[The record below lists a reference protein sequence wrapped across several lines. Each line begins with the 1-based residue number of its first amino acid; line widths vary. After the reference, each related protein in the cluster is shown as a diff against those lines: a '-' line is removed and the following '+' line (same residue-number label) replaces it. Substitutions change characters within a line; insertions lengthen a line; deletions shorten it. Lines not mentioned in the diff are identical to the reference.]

1 MCKTHCLEA
10 SAQAKLPL
18 FFVLR
23 TMATKARR
31 GKSPA
36 QDLVRQMR
44 ADGLADELHGLRGPP
59 GHRTRVRHVELRRGC
74 NSDGNGSFELLEVKD
89 NSCKL
94 GPYLDF
100 AVSGHWNISS
110 LECKPIFES
119 KRMLHRQFLKLSSP
133 FIGQLKTFAVQQSCE
148 LGAIT

>member
-1 MCKTHCLEA
+1 MRISTRDIDYLD
-10 SAQAKLPL
+10 LPD
-18 FFVLR
+18 V
-23 TMATKARR
+23 
-31 GKSPA
+31 
-36 QDLVRQMR
+36 VV

-74 NSDGNGSFELLEVKD
+74 NSNGNGSFELFEVKD

-110 LECKPIFES
+110 LECKPIFEAIEEDAPSTIS
-119 KRMLHRQFLKLSSP
+119 KIVLALHRPIEDLCRIGIQLGRRSS
-133 FIGQLKTFAVQQSCE
+133 
-148 LGAIT
+148 